1 MTEDKKTSEEKKIE
15 NPCPNN
21 PEHEYIPMT
30 IWFTDDLGEERDDEV
45 CANCHEDSLEDY
57 RRKIEKASDVD
68 VAEIIGEYNEA
79 IASGSPPRVEG
90 ENLQIVRK
98 REYDFIEKYSAVFS
112 EKTNAPLD
120 VCKAM
125 AEFDISAALNTL
137 YFADGMGRIR
147 PNLGF
152 IWLAPSGSYKTPL
165 YEWGITKL
173 HDKLFSEWGYY
184 HFQRI
189 GGRALIS
196 SMSHI
201 KVEELKEG
209 RVPALITLDEAST
222 LAKDSNADGL
232 SDTFEAFAQAYD
244 GQLASSNTI
253 IRKHEQP
260 HPCYSP
266 IWFQGTPIFLKYV
279 NEDFWDIGLGN
290 RMFFLRYSISEV
302 KPIPMSMKS
311 KEFYEEITTDLELM
325 KKIKSAKFSD
335 EVWNR
340 YNEYQMSVMK
350 GIQKAETDI
359 ESSIDSNNFSVVSR
373 VKIPIHVLK
382 LAIVFSA
389 SRFNVDDSGIL
400 HVELVDMERAIEEIE
415 TYHANMVYIHT
426 IWENQSAQRLKH
438 ESIEIVANKI
448 FNHMTRILESGK
460 GVDLTYSKEDDC
472 WVADESV
479 KGKWVRHSML
489 LKNSHMKAKGL
500 KSFEE
505 VVTTL
510 MEREEIQQRTGRI
523 YKKSNGTRIPS
534 DVIFYRLKE

>member
-1 MTEDKKTSEEKKIE
+1 
-15 NPCPNN
+15 
-21 PEHEYIPMT
+21 
-30 IWFTDDLGEERDDEV
+30 
-45 CANCHEDSLEDY
+45 
-57 RRKIEKASDVD
+57 
-68 VAEIIGEYNEA
+68 
-79 IASGSPPRVEG
+79 
-90 ENLQIVRK
+90 
-98 REYDFIEKYSAVFS
+98 
-112 EKTNAPLD
+112 
-120 VCKAM
+120 
-125 AEFDISAALNTL
+125 
-137 YFADGMGRIR
+137 
-147 PNLGF
+147 
-152 IWLAPSGSYKTPL
+152 
-165 YEWGITKL
+165 
-173 HDKLFSEWGYY
+173 
-184 HFQRI
+184 
-189 GGRALIS
+189 
-196 SMSHI
+196 
-201 KVEELKEG
+201 
-209 RVPALITLDEAST
+209 
-222 LAKDSNADGL
+222 
-232 SDTFEAFAQAYD
+232 
-244 GQLASSNTI
+244 
-253 IRKHEQP
+253 
-260 HPCYSP
+260 
-266 IWFQGTPIFLKYV
+266 V

-359 ESSIDSNNFSVVSR
+359 ESSVDSNNFSVVSR

-472 WVADESV
+472 WIADESV

-500 KSFEE
+500 KSFDE

-534 DVIFYRLKE
+534 DIIFYRLKE